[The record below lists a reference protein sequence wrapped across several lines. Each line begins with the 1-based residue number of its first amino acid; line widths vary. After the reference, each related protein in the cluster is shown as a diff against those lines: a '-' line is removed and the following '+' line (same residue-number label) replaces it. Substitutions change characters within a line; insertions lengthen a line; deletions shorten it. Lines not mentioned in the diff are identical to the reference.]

1 VFFETDEQQRDFAAS
16 IDAALAAADVPA
28 AVRAWAAGD
37 TAPGRKVW
45 AQLADLGVTALAVP
59 EKFDGI
65 EAHPVDLVVAA
76 ERLGRWCVPGPV
88 TESIAV
94 APILLADDDRSAALA
109 AGELRIH
116 RQN

>member
-1 VFFETDEQQRDFAAS
+1 MKFDLDEQQRDFAAS
-16 IDAALAAADVPA
+16 IDAALGAADLPA

-45 AQLADLGVTALAVP
+45 AQLADLGVTALMVP

-65 EAHPVDLVVAA
+65 DAHPVDLVVAV

-94 APILLADDDRSAALA
+94 APVLLADDERS
-109 AGELRIH
+109 RP
-116 RQN
+116 RWRPVS